1 MPLDLKLR
9 NQYCINNMQDEN
21 EDISLERDSDLD
33 DSVVVEETQGENI
46 KKLREK
52 LKAAE
57 DKAKEYLDSWQR
69 SQADFVNIRRRDEE
83 AKQEFLK
90 FANVKLLEELI
101 PVLDSFNIALSAG
114 HPAIGGAS
122 THLEPLYN
130 QLLSVLKGR
139 GLEEVEPAGQD
150 FRPEEHEALGV
161 VETEKQEED
170 HKVMEVL
177 QKGYRL
183 NGRVIR
189 PAKVKV
195 GEFKN

>member
-1 MPLDLKLR
+1 
-9 NQYCINNMQDEN
+9 MQDEN
-21 EDISLERDSDLD
+21 EDISLERDPTSQSFGGASDLD
-33 DSVVVEETQGENI
+33 DSVLAEEYRGDEV

-52 LKAAE
+52 LKSAE

-90 FANVKLLEELI
+90 FANEKLLEELI
-101 PVLDSFNIALSAG
+101 PVLDSFNIAVSAG
-114 HPAIGGAS
+114 HAD
-122 THLEPLYN
+122 LEPLYS
-130 QLLSVLKGR
+130 QLVSVLKGR
-139 GLEEVEPAGQD
+139 GLEEIEPAGQE

-161 VETEKQEED
+161 VETDKKDED
-170 HKVMEVL
+170 HRVLEVL